1 MTLKRKAL
9 LYWPLLS
16 LFALADC
23 TTKRYAVERLQV
35 PHVPHEVL
43 GESVRF
49 TLAYN
54 TGAAFSTSL
63 GPYSRYIFG
72 VLSLAVL
79 VVLFDLYRKA
89 RVDDRLQVAGLAIV
103 SAGALGN
110 LVDRVRWSR
119 GVVDFIDIGTSSW
132 RFWTFNVA
140 DACVTVGAVLLG
152 IALLRA
158 DADAAR
164 SAPGE
169 TPG

>member
-1 MTLKRKAL
+1 MTLRRKAL
-9 LYWPLLS
+9 LYWPLVS

-23 TTKRYAVERLQV
+23 TTKRYAVERLQL
-35 PHVPHEVL
+35 PHVPYDVL

-72 VLSLAVL
+72 ALSLAVL

-89 RVDDRLQVAGLAIV
+89 RVDDRLQVIGLAVV

-110 LVDRVRWSR
+110 LIDRVRWSR

-140 DACVTVGAVLLG
+140 DACVTIGAVLLG

-158 DADAAR
+158 ERDALAHSPAD
-164 SAPGE
+164 SG
-169 TPG
+169 

>member
-1 MTLKRKAL
+1 MTVLKKPL
-9 LYWPLLS
+9 IYWPLLS
-16 LFALADC
+16 VFVLADC
-23 TTKRYAVERLQV
+23 TSKRLIVERLQV
-35 PHVPHEVL
+35 PHVPHDVI

-72 VLSLAVL
+72 VLAAAVL

-89 RVDDRLQVAGLAIV
+89 DVKDRLQVVGLALV

-110 LVDRVRWSR
+110 LIDRLRWSR
-119 GVVDFIDIGTSSW
+119 GVVDFIDIGTTSW

-140 DACVTVGAVLLG
+140 DACVTVGAILLG
-152 IALLRA
+152 LALIRA
-158 DADAAR
+158 DRAQRLTGAG
-164 SAPGE
+164 P
-169 TPG
+169 TP

>member
-1 MTLKRKAL
+1 MTIKRKAL

-16 LFALADC
+16 LFVLADC
-23 TTKRYAVERLQV
+23 TTKRMAVERLQV
-35 PHVPHEVL
+35 PFVPHDVL
-43 GESVRF
+43 GQSVRF

-72 VLSLAVL
+72 TLAIAVL
-79 VVLFDLYRKA
+79 MVLFDLYRRA
-89 RVDDRLQVAGLAIV
+89 GVNDRLQVIGLALV

-110 LVDRVRWSR
+110 LIDRIRWAR
-119 GVVDFIDIGTSSW
+119 GVVDFIDIGTTSW

-152 IALLRA
+152 LAMLRA
-158 DADAAR
+158 ERAQRPAGTGQ
-164 SAPGE
+164 SG
-169 TPG
+169 

>member
-1 MTLKRKAL
+1 MTRTRKAL
-9 LYWPLLS
+9 LYWPVLS
-16 LFALADC
+16 LFVLADC

-35 PHVPHEVL
+35 PFVPHEVL

-72 VLSLAVL
+72 VLAVAVL
-79 VVLFDLYRKA
+79 AVLFDLYRRA
-89 RVDDRLQVAGLAIV
+89 HVDDRLQVIGLALV

-110 LVDRVRWSR
+110 LIDRVRWAK
-119 GVVDFIDIGTSSW
+119 GVVDFIDIGTASW

-140 DACVTVGAVLLG
+140 DACVTVGAIFLG
-152 IALLRA
+152 LAMIRA
-158 DADAAR
+158 DRRQRAID
-164 SAPGE
+164 PLPKG
-169 TPG
+169 

>member
-1 MTLKRKAL
+1 MIGRRKST

-16 LFALADC
+16 LFVLADC
-23 TTKRYAVERLQV
+23 SSKRYIVERLQV

-43 GESVRF
+43 GDAVRF

-63 GPYSRYIFG
+63 GPYSRYLFG
-72 VLSLAVL
+72 ALAAAVL

-89 RVDDRLQVAGLAIV
+89 PVSDRLQVTGLALV

-110 LVDRVRWSR
+110 LIDRVRWAR

-152 IALLRA
+152 LALLRA
-158 DADAAR
+158 ERAAV
-164 SAPGE
+164 APAPTDGA
-169 TPG
+169 